1 MAQLLRCAS
10 RTARLV
16 ASSSR
21 SVVACPRAA
30 ALSARIASSV
40 PASGFGAMSSN
51 VNSSVAAVAGAG
63 PHRGV
68 VVAAASTG
76 GLPQAA
82 FSFEPDSLPA
92 VSVAA
97 GGGGANVADVAAGWE
112 GDLLV
117 LGVTEEDFVTEA
129 EVTSLKGDALKALDA
144 ALGGALAEIVAAG
157 GFDGKQGAQS
167 RVLRLYGGAKAKH
180 VAMVG
185 LGKAA
190 KLAVVADW
198 GASPFQALGAGVAT
212 LAKANKV
219 VTVGLAL
226 LPGAA
231 PAAAVAATAL
241 AQITSGTLLGGYEA
255 TRFKT
260 KKSPT
265 ASRLAAL
272 TVVGAGVEG
281 AGAEAA
287 IKRGLA
293 VARGNLLTRYLVES
307 PPNVCTPA
315 HLAATAAHIAAV
327 APEVFSLKVYEKAEC
342 EAMNMGLYLGV
353 SEASAE
359 PPKFIHLKYAPKGG
373 SAARKIAIVGK
384 GLTFDSGGYNLKAGP
399 GSMIELMKFDMGGA
413 GATLGA
419 ARILA
424 DLQPADVE
432 VHFIIA
438 ACENMVAGEG
448 LRPGDILTS
457 ASGKTVEV
465 NNTDAEGRLTLA
477 DAMWFAQEKC
487 GAKAVVD
494 VATLTGACIVALG
507 TQIAGLF
514 TPSDEMAAS
523 LTAASK
529 VAGEKLWRMPFEND
543 YFDDL
548 KSPVADMKNTGSRY
562 GGAITAALFLK
573 QFVNEGVEWAHVDV
587 AGPVWNEKLGL
598 PTGYGAAFLAEWALA
613 QAQAPA
619 K

>member
-40 PASGFGAMSSN
+40 PSGFGGMSS
-51 VNSSVAAVAGAG
+51 SQVAAVAGAG

-92 VSVAA
+92 VTAVVSPAGGSVAE
-97 GGGGANVADVAAGWE
+97 VAAGWE
-112 GDLLV
+112 GELLV
-117 LGVTEEDFVTEA
+117 LGVTEEDFATEA
-129 EVTSLKGDALKALDA
+129 EVTSLKGESLKALDA

-190 KLAVVADW
+190 KLAVAADW

-219 VTVGLAL
+219 AAVGLVL

-231 PAAAVAATAL
+231 PAAAQAATAL
-241 AQITSGTLLGGYEA
+241 AQITSGTLVGGYEA

-265 ASRLAAL
+265 ASRLASLA
-272 TVVGAGVEG
+272 VAGTG
-281 AGAEAA
+281 LPAAEADAA

-307 PPNVCTPA
+307 PPNVCTPS
-315 HLAATAAHIAAV
+315 HLAATAAHIAAA

-342 EAMNMGLYLGV
+342 EAMNMGLFLGV
-353 SEASAE
+353 AEASAE
-359 PPKFIHLKYAPKGG
+359 PPKFIHLRYTPKGG
-373 SAARKIAIVGK
+373 AAGRKVAIVGK
-384 GLTFDSGGYNLKAGP
+384 GLTFDSGGYNLKAGA

-424 DLQPADVE
+424 DLQPAGVE
-432 VHFIIA
+432 VHFVIA
-438 ACENMVAGEG
+438 ACENMVAGAG

-487 GAKAVVD
+487 GATSVVD

-514 TPSDEMAAS
+514 TPHDDIAAS

-529 VAGEKLWRMPFEND
+529 AAGEKIWRMPFEND

-587 AGPVWNEKLGL
+587 AGPVWNDKLGL
-598 PTGYGAAFLAEWALA
+598 PTGYGAALLAEWATA
-613 QAQAPA
+613 QAQAA